1 VNGLRIGL
9 AIPNFGGSDGLEPLL
24 ARCRSAE
31 QEGFRTVWIPQAF
44 GHDALTLAAWAGRE
58 THRIEIGTA
67 VVPTFSRHPFFMAQ
81 QALSTQACTGGRLV
95 LGLGPSHK
103 ALVEDVLGLSYAKPA
118 RHVREYLHVVRPLIT
133 TGKVEFRGEIYC
145 VSGQLGVPGASP
157 CPVLIAALAPLMRRV
172 AGRLA
177 DGTITWMTGPRTLG
191 DALIPEIRAAA
202 RDAGRPE
209 PRIVAGFAVALTSEP
224 AKARRFASK
233 VFAAYGN
240 LPSYR
245 AMLDAEGVESPGELT
260 IAGDEREIERA
271 LRNLASLG
279 VTDLNAA
286 ILPFGSD
293 PAAAARRTFA
303 LLGELARV

>member
-118 RHVREYLHVVRPLIT
+118 RHVREYLQVVRPLIT

-209 PRIVAGFAVALTSEP
+209 P
-224 AKARRFASK
+224 ASK